1 MLLTLIVK
9 LIDPF
14 SFLVA
19 LGLTLWLVRRWWQ
32 CILVGV
38 AVAVLGELLLTAMQ
52 YTRTF
57 GQSIVPAAV
66 AATAHSAIALAI
78 TRHYRQR
85 RWVMTGVFAV
95 AFVLT
100 IVPMAIG
107 FIAAMP

>member
-1 MLLTLIVK
+1 MLLALIVN

-57 GQSIVPAAV
+57 GHSIVPAAIG
-66 AATAHSAIALAI
+66 ATAHSALALAI
-78 TRHYRQR
+78 TWRYRQR
-85 RWVMTGVFAV
+85 RWVMTGVFAG
-95 AFVLT
+95 AFVLG
-100 IVPMAIG
+100 IVPVAIG
-107 FIAAMP
+107 FFTAMP